1 MQRHFDQELEELK
14 KELLRMGSLAEAA
27 INEAVEALRS
37 LDGKRAQTVI
47 NNDSVVDALENTI
60 DEKCLDLLALQQ
72 PMAVDLRFVTMVMQ
86 ISTDIERIADLA
98 VDIAQ
103 RVLELVD
110 KPLLKPLVD
119 IPSLST
125 VAQKMVKEVLTAFVN
140 KDTALAQQV
149 IACDAQADELRNKI
163 ARELIEDYM
172 MKDSLT
178 APRAVPLLLVSRH
191 LERICDHATNI
202 AEDVIFMVSARVV
215 KHHGEK
221 ADNV

>member
-178 APRAVPLLLVSRH
+178 APRGTAFACFPPLGAYL
-191 LERICDHATNI
+191 
-202 AEDVIFMVSARVV
+202 
-215 KHHGEK
+215 
-221 ADNV
+221 